1 VLDQG
6 VLGPELELG
15 QDEVAVEVPAQDG
28 FAVLVLVQDELAV
41 LELAALELAAWELV
55 AWELAVL
62 ELAAWEL
69 VALELVEWELV
80 DWELAS
86 LVVDHYFRHILVAD
100 QDLLVEKDFVEL
112 VAGLEVEQ
120 VVVPVLGLVEELELV
135 HFVLLVP
142 QYILIVV
149 G

>member
-1 VLDQG
+1 M
-6 VLGPELELG
+6 
-15 QDEVAVEVPAQDG
+15 
-28 FAVLVLVQDELAV
+28 
-41 LELAALELAAWELV
+41 ELAALELAAWELV

-62 ELAAWEL
+62 ELAAW
-69 VALELVEWELV
+69 ELVEWELV

-120 VVVPVLGLVEELELV
+120 VVAPVLGLVEELELV